1 MGLVTNNEAKDILKI
16 VNEVK
21 GIKKVVPLFEPLD
34 GSLDPDLEVS
44 THISPE
50 TAAPGTE
57 TPAEKR
63 KAANEAKMKK
73 EDEFTV
79 KPYVLQPPIKLNNDK
94 Q

>member
-1 MGLVTNNEAKDILKI
+1 MEYFNFIWYISHYRQNYHH
-16 VNEVK
+16 
-21 GIKKVVPLFEPLD
+21 
-34 GSLDPDLEVS
+34 DLS
-44 THISPE
+44 KYYYG
-50 TAAPGTE
+50 PGTE